1 MASASI
7 SPRSLGL
14 IVNPI
19 AGMGGRVGL
28 KGTDGA
34 ALEQAIARGAMPV
47 AAERTH
53 RALARIERSGLGI
66 RVLAAPAAMGADLA
80 RAYGFEVEVV
90 GASAHAERTTPADTR
105 AAAAEMARR
114 SVDLLLFAGG
124 DGTARDVR
132 DAVGERVV
140 SLGIPT
146 GVKMHSGVFARTP
159 EAAGE
164 LAATARPEDS
174 TEAEV
179 VDIDED
185 DRAIRLFGHLRIPAQ
200 PARVLAAKSSA
211 AASGAADLDGACRQ
225 IAIGLDPEAITIVG
239 PGSTTQRVL
248 SQLGL
253 TGTLRGVDV
262 IHHGELICPDA
273 SEADLLILLRPG
285 NRRRIVA
292 GVIGGQGSLFGRGNQ
307 QISPCVLR
315 AVGPEN
321 VTVVAALDKL
331 LALDPFRLHV
341 DTGDTEIDDRLT
353 GYRRVQVAA
362 GRTIMMEVST

>member
-1 MASASI
+1 MARASI
-7 SPRSLGL
+7 SPRRLGL

-47 AAERTH
+47 AAQRTH

-66 RVLAAPAAMGADLA
+66 RFLAAPGAMGADLA

-90 GASAHAERTTPADTR
+90 GASAHAEKTTAADTR

-132 DAVGERVV
+132 DAVGESVV

-164 LAATARPEDS
+164 LAATARSDS
-174 TEAEV
+174 TEADV

-225 IAIGLDPEAITIVG
+225 IAIGLDPETITIVG

-262 IHHGELICPDA
+262 IYHGELICPDA

-285 NRRRIVA
+285 KRRRIVA

-307 QISPCVLR
+307 QISPYVLN

-341 DTGDTEIDDRLT
+341 DTGDTETDDRLS